1 MTAMDMV
8 LRAITPADLESGRG
22 GILDVFA
29 AAFDG
34 PPYHEGPAD
43 TARFNES
50 LTRHASRTGFRCYI
64 AEEGAGGRVAGFTY
78 GYASLPGGWWYDIVA
93 AALDPVAVDKWM
105 CDAFEFVEL
114 AVHPA
119 AQGQGLG
126 GRLHDALLAGVPY
139 WTALLSTY
147 QGETAARQLYRRRGW
162 VPLLEHFYYA
172 DGTVPMAI
180 LGLQLPVRPALR

>member
-1 MTAMDMV
+1 MDIT
-8 LRAITPADLESGRG
+8 LRAITQDEVETVRT

-29 AAFDG
+29 VAFDG

-50 LTRHASRTGFRCYI
+50 LTRHAGRTGFRCYV
-64 AEEGAGGRVAGFTY
+64 AEEGAGGRIAGFAY

-93 AALDPVAVDKWM
+93 AALDPLVVDKWM

-114 AVHPA
+114 AVHPD
-119 AQGQGLG
+119 AQGQGIG
-126 GRLHDALLAGVPY
+126 GRLHDALLASLPY

-162 VPLLEHFYYA
+162 VPLLERFYFPGGA
-172 DGTVPMAI
+172 VPIVI
-180 LGLQLPVRPALR
+180 LGLELPVRHALR